1 VAVAVVTDLPE
12 MDHAS
17 RRDRLRDGLAA
28 LEVEMLLVTHAP
40 DVRYLS
46 GFAGSNGA
54 LLIGQDAE
62 RDLLVTDARYRE
74 RVADLDIGRVETQQR
89 LIGVLGGLGRVRL
102 GVDPERTSLGFAA
115 RLATEAR
122 DLSVEHAPDAITGL
136 RQHKDAAEVARLS
149 AACAITARSL
159 AWVVE
164 HHVRPGLSERAI
176 ARALEQ
182 RFLEEGAD
190 GVAFPTIVAG
200 GISGAS
206 PHHATGE
213 RLLEHGELVT
223 IDCGASI
230 DGYCA
235 DMTRTV
241 ATGPV
246 SGLLAEIHAVTV
258 AANEAGRAS
267 ATPGASVSGVDE
279 AARAVVTEAGFGEA
293 FVHPTGHGIGLD
305 VHEAPLVTSGS
316 TASLTVGT
324 TFTVEPGIYLSGIGG
339 VRIEDAL
346 VVAADGCVVMTVM
359 ERRLVGA

>member
-1 VAVAVVTDLPE
+1 

-17 RRDRLRDGLAA
+17 RRDRLRSDLRA
-28 LEVEMLLVTHAP
+28 LDVDVLLVTHST

-54 LLIGQDAE
+54 LLIGQDAGQ
-62 RDLLVTDARYRE
+62 DLLVTDARYRE
-74 RVADLDIGRVETQQR
+74 RLADLDISRVETQQR
-89 LIGVLGGLGRVRL
+89 LLGVLGRLGPVRI
-102 GVDPERTSLGFAA
+102 GVDPERTTLAFAG
-115 RLATEAR
+115 RLASVAG
-122 DLSVEHAPDAITGL
+122 DLIVEHVPEAVTAL
-136 RQHKDAAEVARLS
+136 RQHKDAAEVARLG
-149 AACAITARSL
+149 AACAVTSRSL
-159 AWVVE
+159 AWVIE
-164 HHVRPGLSERAI
+164 HCVRPGVSERDI
-176 ARALEQ
+176 ARALEH

-190 GVAFPTIVAG
+190 GVAFSTIVASG
-200 GISGAS
+200 VSGAS
-206 PHHATGE
+206 PHHATGD

-267 ATPGASVSGVDE
+267 AGPGASVSGVDE
-279 AARAVVTEAGFGEA
+279 AARAVVTDAGFGEA

-316 TASLTVGT
+316 AASLTVGT